1 MSRRPRQRLA
11 VARAGFWK
19 GVHPSMAVASMCM
32 VLAFLLFTVLD
43 VEMASGIYQTV
54 RRQIESFLSWYY
66 ILAVCGI
73 LFVCIYLA
81 GSRFGSIRLGNDD
94 ARPEFSTF
102 SWLAMLFSAGVGIGI
117 LFFSISEPMSYFD
130 NSAASGHPNNPHA
143 DHAGAYDLDERR
155 AAHALQVTY
164 YHWGLH
170 AWAVYVMAGLCLA
183 YFGYRKKLPLTL
195 RSALYPV
202 IGDRIYGPIGHAV
215 DLLALFGAV
224 FGVATSLG
232 LGVKQMAAGLAVLFG
247 IDPGL
252 VTQLTL
258 IAVICAVATLSA
270 VSGIGRGIRVI
281 SEWNIYFTVVLLA
294 FFLFCGPFEWLMS
307 FFATSVGGYL
317 WNMVPM
323 GFWTAAEPGG
333 VAWQGSWTIFYWGW
347 WIAWAPFVGMFIAR
361 ISRGRTLREFILGT
375 LFAPTFIAMF
385 WICMLG
391 GNALYMEL
399 RAEGGVGTAGLI
411 ELVRGGQLEAALYG
425 TIERMTD
432 ISMLAW
438 LVSALA
444 TVLLATWFI
453 TSADSGTLVIVTMLS
468 LGSDHPP
475 QRFRV
480 IWGATEGLVAAA
492 LLVAGGLLALQAASI
507 VAALPVSVVMLAMTF
522 GLLKSLWQD
531 SAAAAPGERPIAAP
545 RTAAATAGTRRGL
558 RLGAAK
564 GSPEVLDARNSPRWW
579 PRALGSRGGLAGLP
593 TTTRRRDA
601 PRP

>member
-1 MSRRPRQRLA
+1 M
-11 VARAGFWK
+11 
-19 GVHPSMAVASMCM
+19 HPGMAMAAMGM
-32 VLAFLLFTVLD
+32 VLVFLVFTMLY
-43 VEMASGIYQTV
+43 VELAGAIYQAL
-54 RRQIESFLSWYY
+54 RRQIESLFSWYY
-66 ILAVCGI
+66 ILAVCGL
-73 LFVCIYLA
+73 LFVCLYLA
-81 GSRFGSIRLGNDD
+81 ASRFGNIRLGDDD

-102 SWLAMLFSAGVGIGI
+102 SWLSMLFSAGVGIGI
-117 LFFSISEPMSYFD
+117 LFFSISEPMAYFD
-130 NSAASGHPNNPHA
+130 NAHAAGHPNNPHA
-143 DHAGAYDLDERR
+143 DHAGAHDLDERR

-170 AWAVYVMAGLCLA
+170 AWAVYVIAGLCLA
-183 YFGYRKKLPLTL
+183 YFSFRKKLPLTL

-258 IAVICAVATLSA
+258 IALISAVATLSA
-270 VSGIGRGIRVI
+270 VSGVGRGIRII

-317 WNMVPM
+317 WNAVPM
-323 GFWTAAEPGG
+323 GFWTASEPGG

-361 ISRGRTLREFILGT
+361 ISRGRTIREFILGT
-375 LFAPTFIAMF
+375 LFAPTALAMF

-391 GNALYMEL
+391 GNALHLEL
-399 RAEGGVGTAGLI
+399 RAEGGAGTAGLI

-425 TIERMTD
+425 TIQRMTD
-432 ISMLAW
+432 LSPLAW

-444 TVLLATWFI
+444 TFLLATWFI

-468 LGSDHPP
+468 MGSDHPP

-480 IWGATEGLVAAA
+480 VWGATEGLVAAA

-507 VAALPVSVVMLAMTF
+507 VTALPVSMVMMAMTF
-522 GLLKSLWQD
+522 GLLKSLTQD
-531 SAAAAPGERPIAAP
+531 SSAVASGPVRPARAVAA
-545 RTAAATAGTRRGL
+545 
-558 RLGAAK
+558 
-564 GSPEVLDARNSPRWW
+564 V
-579 PRALGSRGGLAGLP
+579 
-593 TTTRRRDA
+593 
-601 PRP
+601 PRPR